1 MTRPRRYPVCAVA
14 VFVAPIK
21 IFVQCTIFV
30 YTVSGKALAKPSGN
44 RSRHRRLPSSSTWD
58 ALAPREDNSGLTRER
73 IVAAGIAIADH
84 AGLARVSIRG
94 IAAQLNSSPMSLY
107 HYVPSKR
114 DLLNL
119 MLDAANAD
127 FGHPAKKISD
137 WRGVLCHFAWESRR
151 CLKQHPWVNQL
162 RASDPEYGPESI
174 RILEWL
180 LTSLSSVGLDIKTA
194 IRVIG
199 VLFVFVNGYVAAESS
214 QPAARKG
221 GGRPRAVQHPNFAR
235 AILATGNYP
244 QVKRFIDMSSETP
257 NDRGFEQAL
266 NLVLNGV
273 TSEIQLR
280 GKAFAAKQTKKGWS
294 HGYSERRS
302 KYDQNYIA

>member
-1 MTRPRRYPVCAVA
+1 M
-14 VFVAPIK
+14 
-21 IFVQCTIFV
+21 FVQRTSFV
-30 YTVSGKALAKPSGN
+30 YTVWGNIELSKQAGN
-44 RSRHRRLPSSSTWD
+44 RSKRPRRKVSPTWEAIVHEGD
-58 ALAPREDNSGLTRER
+58 DSGLTRER
-73 IVAAGIAIADH
+73 IVAAGIAIADQD
-84 AGLARVSIRG
+84 GLARVSVRR
-94 IAAQLNSSPMSLY
+94 IAAQLDSSPMALY

-127 FGHPAKKISD
+127 FSWPAKTITD

-180 LTSLSSVGLDIKTA
+180 LTSLAKVGLDVKTA

-199 VLFVFVNGYVAAESS
+199 VLFVFVNGFVAAESS
-214 QPAARKG
+214 GASSCKSE
-221 GGRPRAVQHPNFAR
+221 GRRPPVNHPNFSK

-244 QVKRFIDMSSETP
+244 HVKRFIEMTAENRD
-257 NDRGFEQAL
+257 DQGFEHAL
-266 NLVLNGV
+266 NLILNGV
-273 TSEIQLR
+273 ASEIQLHR
-280 GKAFAAKQTKKGWS
+280 RSLAAKQAKEPQLAQIK
-294 HGYSERRS
+294 
-302 KYDQNYIA
+302 

>member
-1 MTRPRRYPVCAVA
+1 M
-14 VFVAPIK
+14 
-21 IFVQCTIFV
+21 
-30 YTVSGKALAKPSGN
+30 SKPDGN
-44 RSRHRRLPSSSTWD
+44 RLRHRRLKVSSTWD
-58 ALAPREDNSGLTRER
+58 AIVHEGDDSGLTRER
-73 IVAAGIAIADH
+73 IVAAAIAIADQD
-84 AGLARVSIRG
+84 GLAKVSVRR
-94 IAAQLNSSPMSLY
+94 IAAQLDSSPMSLY

-127 FGHPAKKISD
+127 FGWPAKTITD

-180 LTSLSSVGLDIKTA
+180 LTSLSRVGLDVRTS

-199 VLFVFVNGYVAAESS
+199 VLFVFVNGFVADESS
-214 QPAARKG
+214 GPWAHKTE
-221 GGRPRAVQHPNFAR
+221 GRRPSVNHPHFAK

-244 QVKRFIDMSSETP
+244 HVKQFIEMTAEIRD
-257 NDRGFEQAL
+257 DQGFEHAL
-266 NLVLNGV
+266 NLILNGV
-273 TSEIQLR
+273 ASEIRLHGR
-280 GKAFAAKQTKKGWS
+280 SLAAKREK
-294 HGYSERRS
+294 E
-302 KYDQNYIA
+302 A